1 MVKKREDMTPEEYE
15 EVKKRLSAMREK
27 AVEVYK
33 ARKEEKQKQKQEAQ
47 PVEQNPPSQIAISK
61 KVHTPPKPILPEP
74 TPIQEISQ
82 EIPVEVAPNVAI
94 LPPSIHKKTKVIEKD
109 EGFVAKPSHTPDF
122 NLEQYFDAK
131 YKAKAK
137 YMKPSAPAPMPVP
150 TPSFQS
156 NSNQKP
162 KQEDLVQR
170 SAKEE
175 IANRVQNEM
184 LKMAMKNVFPS
195 YY

>member
-33 ARKEEKQKQKQEAQ
+33 ARKEEKLKQKQVSSNQEAQ
-47 PVEQNPPSQIAISK
+47 PVEQISTNHIAISK
-61 KVHTPPKPILPEP
+61 KVHTAPKPILPEP
-74 TPIQEISQ
+74 IPIE
-82 EIPVEVAPNVAI
+82 EIPVEVPAI

-109 EGFVAKPSHTPDF
+109 DGFIAKPVPSNQTPDF

-137 YMKPSAPAPMPVP
+137 YMKPVSAPAPQSP
-150 TPSFQS
+150 PS
-156 NSNQKP
+156 QKP